1 MDVVFLYD
9 RPDVPSN
16 RKATRNISGRNAG
29 NRRISVPG
37 RLLEV
42 EPPRSRI
49 CVYPA
54 RCGLCNFALRLPTG
68 TLDDDTSVPRVPAG
82 VGERLWV

>member
-42 EPPRSRI
+42 WSVGNLTIPP
-49 CVYPA
+49 
-54 RCGLCNFALRLPTG
+54 L
-68 TLDDDTSVPRVPAG
+68 
-82 VGERLWV
+82 